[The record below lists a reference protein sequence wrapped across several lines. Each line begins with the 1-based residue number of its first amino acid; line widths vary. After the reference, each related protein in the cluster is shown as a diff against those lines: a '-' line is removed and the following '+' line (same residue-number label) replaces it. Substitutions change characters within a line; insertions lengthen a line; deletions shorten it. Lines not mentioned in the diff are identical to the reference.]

1 MSELIYHATITQ
13 DDGGYFLVKFPDLP
27 GAATDGATHEEAIE
41 EAVDCL
47 AEAVA
52 GYLVRRQP
60 VPEPTAKGDVAVPLD
75 PLLAAKAAL
84 NNAML
89 TAEVSRTMLAERLGV
104 DEKVVRRLLDPR
116 HQSHIRSILKA
127 ASLLGLR
134 AHIGFEV
141 VPVFDAAF
149 AH

>member
-1 MSELIYHATITQ
+1 MSELIYHATIAV
-13 DDGGYFLVKFPDLP
+13 DEAGHYLVKFPDLP
-27 GAATDGATHEEAIE
+27 GAATDGATREEAIE
-41 EAVDCL
+41 EAADCI

-60 VPEPTAKGDVAVPLD
+60 VPEPSASGEIAIPLD

-89 TAEVSRTMLAERLGV
+89 AAGVSRTMLADRLGV
-104 DEKVVRRLLDPR
+104 DEKAVRRLLDPR
-116 HQSHIRSILKA
+116 HQSHIRNILRA
-127 ASLLGLR
+127 AALLGLR
-134 AHIGFEV
+134 AHVGFEM
-141 VPVFDAAF
+141 VPVYDAAF

>member
-1 MSELIYHATITQ
+1 MSELIYQATITQ
-13 DDGGYFLVKFPDLP
+13 DEEGYFFLKFQDIP
-27 GAATDGATHEEAIE
+27 GAATDGTTREEAI
-41 EAVDCL
+41 ADASDCL

-60 VPEPTAKGDVAVPLD
+60 VPVPTATGDVFIPLE

-89 TAEVSRTMLAERLGV
+89 AEGVSRTMLAERLGV
-104 DEKVVRRLLDPR
+104 DEKAVRRLLDPR
-116 HQSHIRSILKA
+116 HQSHIRSILRA

-134 AHIGFEV
+134 AHVGFEFS
-141 VPVFDAAF
+141 PDYAAAF

>member
-1 MSELIYHATITQ
+1 MSEFVYHATITQ
-13 DDGGYFLVKFPDLP
+13 DDEGYFLVKFPDLP
-27 GAATDGATHEEAIE
+27 GAATDGATREEAIE
-41 EAVDCL
+41 EASDCL

-60 VPEPTAKGDVAVPLD
+60 VPEPSAVGDVVIPLD

-84 NNAML
+84 NNAIF
-89 TAEVSRTMLAERLGV
+89 TAGVSRTMLAERLGV
-104 DEKVVRRLLDPR
+104 DEKAVRRLLDPR

-127 ASLLGLR
+127 TSLLGLR
-134 AHIGFEV
+134 VHISFEV
-141 VPVFDAAF
+141 TPVYAAAF